1 MKTKNATIISKKRE
15 NRKLARTVKIVNF
28 LSYLLT
34 TLMILAVEVRTI
46 EIFDYIEND
55 FHFFSIVIMAMFL
68 MGTLSLCAY
77 AVIAV
82 PFIRKNKSVIS
93 HNNYEIFKIR
103 EQEEIGMEELYRH
116 AKFYAIQRKITELH
130 K

>member
-1 MKTKNATIISKKRE
+1 MKTKNATIIGKKRE
-15 NRKLARTVKIVNF
+15 NRKLAKNIKIVNV

-34 TLMILAVEVRTI
+34 TLAILAVEVRTI

-55 FHFFSIVIMAMFL
+55 SHFFSIVIMAMFL
-68 MGTLSLCAY
+68 MGILSLCIY
-77 AVIAV
+77 GIVV
-82 PFIRKNKSVIS
+82 MPFIKRIESIIS

-103 EQEEIGMEELYRH
+103 EQEEIEMEELYRH
-116 AKFYAIQRKITELH
+116 AKFFAIQREITELH